1 MTWYFFESGEETASE
16 EGVECLVV
24 VGRLALGVPPNTRGE
39 AVEGAVVGGCCLRCF
54 REGSGEALL
63 AWGVDG
69 VAVVVEV
76 VVVVATVSSAGSIV
90 AIFFIC
96 CHLTLTLSFLPPKKN
111 NND

>member
-1 MTWYFFESGEETASE
+1 MTWYFLEPSGEETAGE

-24 VGRLALGVPPNTRGE
+24 GMLALGVPPKTRGE
-39 AVEGAVVGGCCLRCF
+39 AVEGVVIGGCCLRCF

-69 VAVVVEV
+69 VAVVVVAV
-76 VVVVATVSSAGSIV
+76 VVTVSSAGSIV

-96 CHLTLTLSFLPPKKN
+96 CHLTLTLYCLPPK
-111 NND
+111 

>member
-39 AVEGAVVGGCCLRCF
+39 AGAVVGGCCLRCF

-69 VAVVVEV
+69 VAVVVGEV

>member
-69 VAVVVEV
+69 VAVVVVAV
-76 VVVVATVSSAGSIV
+76 VVTVSSAGSIV

-96 CHLTLTLSFLPPKKN
+96 CHLTLTLYCLPPK
-111 NND
+111 